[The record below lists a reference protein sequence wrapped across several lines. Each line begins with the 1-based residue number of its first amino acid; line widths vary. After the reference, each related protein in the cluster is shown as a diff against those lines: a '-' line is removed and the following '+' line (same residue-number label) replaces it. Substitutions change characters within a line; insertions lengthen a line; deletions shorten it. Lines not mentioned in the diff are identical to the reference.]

1 MHLLAVGPLRL
12 KSPALHAAVYLNQIP
27 APAEQAARAAHRP
40 IRQGERRR
48 LVAEDLIQLS
58 EIVEADLGLRE
69 LFQLTGDCL
78 VGAEIPE
85 QAVADASVRHTPQL
99 FLGGLQR
106 LAWPGG
112 TVHLKQHGEDR
123 RKPPDGS

>member
-1 MHLLAVGPLRL
+1 MLDQSPQLPDEVRGQRLDSPPFVHLLAVGPLRL
-12 KSPALHAAVYLNQIP
+12 KSPAPHAAVYLNQIP

-69 LFQLTGDCL
+69 LFQLTGDC
-78 VGAEIPE
+78 
-85 QAVADASVRHTPQL
+85 
-99 FLGGLQR
+99 
-106 LAWPGG
+106 
-112 TVHLKQHGEDR
+112 
-123 RKPPDGS
+123 